1 MEIAGAFSPP
11 LSAAVHLVQASE
23 SAPCARADVSS
34 PPHQIDRRHRLRGH
48 QGGHRGT
55 RRLGS
60 RLLVNVGIVAAV
72 EGEENL
78 TKPDMAAGFKR
89 NRHNAARLNTNEH
102 IQARVAF
109 LQSQAAER
117 GTGA

>member
-1 MEIAGAFSPP
+1 M
-11 LSAAVHLVQASE
+11 
-23 SAPCARADVSS
+23 
-34 PPHQIDRRHRLRGH
+34 
-48 QGGHRGT
+48 
-55 RRLGS
+55 
-60 RLLVNVGIVAAV
+60 VNVGIVAAV